1 MGRTP
6 LIVMS
11 LLLWQGFWTPCFV
24 TELAVNWMG
33 CKVPKIVLF
42 APQFVVRGVKAGVG
56 QGLGGLSRRRQIVL
70 LEMRPIYNRV
80 QMWSWP
86 RPRPSCK
93 FLTSDWS
100 TEIWGGSH
108 NGAFLEAGLYQT
120 SSQTQALSN
129 SLRNGHSSVD
139 HFIPN
144 RPNNWNPNI
153 LFKNKKM
160 AMALSGCANMSAKQ
174 LLHKVWPNAAHSDS
188 RNEIC

>member
-1 MGRTP
+1 
-6 LIVMS
+6 
-11 LLLWQGFWTPCFV
+11 
-24 TELAVNWMG
+24 MG
-33 CKVPKIVLF
+33 CKVPQIVLF
-42 APQFVVRGVKAGVG
+42 APHFVVRGVKVGAG

-139 HFIPN
+139 HFVPN
-144 RPNNWNPNI
+144 WPNNWNPNI